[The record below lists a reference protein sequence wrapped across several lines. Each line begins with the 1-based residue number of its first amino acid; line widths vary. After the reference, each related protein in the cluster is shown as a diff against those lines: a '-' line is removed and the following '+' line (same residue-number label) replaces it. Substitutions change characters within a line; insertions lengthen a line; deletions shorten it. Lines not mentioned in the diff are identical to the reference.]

1 MIERSTMSGI
11 FSTQLVAALALLLT
25 VVALGCGGAAEADM
39 VELQRLKSGDMDV
52 VVLAPQDGLKNGSS
66 EFLIEF
72 RSNGTLTDVG
82 DVRASSTM
90 PMPGMPMFGSIDVQH
105 TDVTGRYRAKSEF
118 SMAGTWQIAIEWN
131 GPEGRR
137 SVSFS
142 SSVQ

>member
-1 MIERSTMSGI
+1 MSERSAMTRI
-11 FSTQLVAALALLLT
+11 FKTQLVAGLILLLT
-25 VVALGCGGAAEADM
+25 VVVLGCGGDTDADM
-39 VELQRLKSGDMDV
+39 VELQRLESGDMDV

-90 PMPGMPMFGSIDVQH
+90 PMPGMPMFGSIDVQR
-105 TDVTGRYRAKSEF
+105 TDVVGRYRARSEF

-137 SVSFS
+137 SVSFA

>member
-1 MIERSTMSGI
+1 MIARTTMAGI
-11 FSTQLVAALALLLT
+11 RIRLVTGLVLLLA
-25 VVALGCGGAAEADM
+25 VLALGCGGEADADM
-39 VELQRLKSGDMDV
+39 VELERLKSEDMDV

-90 PMPGMPMFGSIDVQH
+90 PMPGMPMFGSIDVQR
-105 TDVTGRYRAKSEF
+105 TDVAGRYQVRSEF

-131 GPEGRR
+131 RPEGLR